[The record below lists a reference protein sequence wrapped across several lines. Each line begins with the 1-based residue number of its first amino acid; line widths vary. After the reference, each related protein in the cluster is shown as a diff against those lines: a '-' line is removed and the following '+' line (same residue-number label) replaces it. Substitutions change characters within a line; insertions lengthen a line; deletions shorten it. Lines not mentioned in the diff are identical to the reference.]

1 MKIAQITSVYISV
14 PPRTHGGT
22 ERIVY
27 HLCEQLNRRGH
38 HVELFAS
45 GDSQVTCRL
54 QAVLPVATQY
64 DPQSTFYLEKE
75 YEARNTYNLY
85 RQAER
90 FDVIHAHWNTRAP
103 AFSTPEHSLTRATV
117 PQIEA

>member
-1 MKIAQITSVYISV
+1 MCIRDRNGSGAVMKIAQITSVYISV

-22 ERIVY
+22 ERVVY
-27 HLCEQLNRRGH
+27 HLCQQLDRRGH

-75 YEARNTYNLY
+75 YECLLY
-85 RQAER
+85 TSPSPR
-90 FDVIHAHWNTRAP
+90 
-103 AFSTPEHSLTRATV
+103 
-117 PQIEA
+117 